1 MLIFIEHL
9 LSIYPVPSTGD
20 TKIQSLPEETYSL
33 VEDREK
39 VNKEKYKAYIRHCR
53 DTDESSQFFFLEL
66 G

>member
-39 VNKEKYKAYIRHCR
+39 VNKEKYRVYKA
-53 DTDESSQFFFLEL
+53 L
-66 G
+66 